1 MSLALELLGGKRLL
15 VAPNGT
21 VLQGSFKEEEEGL
34 LRNTKAP
41 TQILTTLE
49 PQQDFNSPKLCSWS
63 AQGAIPA
70 PRNQTG
76 IFSGGEQLC

>member
-21 VLQGSFKEEEEGL
+21 ALQGSFKEEEEGL

-41 TQILTTLE
+41 R
-49 PQQDFNSPKLCSWS
+49 S
-63 AQGAIPA
+63 
-70 PRNQTG
+70 
-76 IFSGGEQLC
+76 